1 MSVEGDSNVYPY
13 TSTFHPIP
21 KRPVSDDITEMLD
34 DTPRYKDILPPINNE
49 ENDQEYLPLTQQIP
63 KMSTFDDDLAE
74 KVEQYFR
81 NEQQTDIDM
90 MEINESNKKIF
101 YMSTIGLANEQPTN
115 IDKKSNK
122 TKSSLANRVKRYFF
136 RPNHNTVSSS

>member
-1 MSVEGDSNVYPY
+1 MR
-13 TSTFHPIP
+13 IP
-21 KRPVSDDITEMLD
+21 KRPVSDVITEMLD
-34 DTPRYKDILPPINNE
+34 DTPRRKLVKTKQQKKNNISLPLLDKDILPPINNE

-74 KVEQYFR
+74 KVEQCFR

-101 YMSTIGLANEQPTN
+101 YMS
-115 IDKKSNK
+115 SF
-122 TKSSLANRVKRYFF
+122 SFSFF
-136 RPNHNTVSSS
+136 IFK